1 MVWVPVTECCI
12 AIIAAK
18 PPLESVWTL
27 DGVGASLLLFW
38 TNVYPSYV
46 RVICELGEKFVP
58 VILTPVPTLAVL
70 VLSEIVEPADTVNR
84 AECMWVP
91 SVACTL
97 WEPSDAVGTWNV
109 VVKPP
114 VEFEVIV
121 VSVVL
126 SQLNV
131 IVVLGEN
138 VIPVTVTLVPTGPLD
153 GASVSAVSL

>member
-1 MVWVPVTECCI
+1 MYPPI
-12 AIIAAK
+12 AE
-18 PPLESVWTL
+18 PPLS
-27 DGVGASLLLFW
+27 DGAVQERLICDDKMIVAVRPVGGCGAVGLLG
-38 TNVYPSYV
+38 P
-46 RVICELGEKFVP
+46 
-58 VILTPVPTLAVL
+58 
-70 VLSEIVEPADTVNR
+70 TVNR
-84 AECMWVP
+84 AECVLVP

>member
-1 MVWVPVTECCI
+1 MSRVV
-12 AIIAAK
+12 
-18 PPLESVWTL
+18 
-27 DGVGASLLLFW
+27 
-38 TNVYPSYV
+38 PSYDM
-46 RVICELGEKFVP
+46 VICEVGAKLLP
-58 VILTPVPTLAVL
+58 VTLTPVPTLTVL
-70 VLSEIVEPADTVNR
+70 VLSEIVEPAPTVNR
-84 AECMWVP
+84 AECVLVP

-153 GASVSAVSL
+153 GASVSALSL